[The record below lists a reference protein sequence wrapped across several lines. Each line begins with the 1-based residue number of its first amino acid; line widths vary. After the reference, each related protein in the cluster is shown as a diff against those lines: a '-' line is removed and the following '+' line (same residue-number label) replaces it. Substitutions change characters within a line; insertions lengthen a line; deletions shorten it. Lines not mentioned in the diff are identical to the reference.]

1 MLNCR
6 SKSLVKSLLM
16 VGCSV
21 FLLSSSILVRLK
33 NLISSSSL
41 HGHGHDLHAIIPVF
55 VGANGHPKKKNQAS
69 TLDRCTMD
77 FAPSVPL
84 AVWKEECRVFGGFYE
99 LGSMWVESVCNIS
112 EWLLEEQNAH
122 AIECISLVLQLLEPL
137 WMLCWWANAYAILR
151 IYI

>member
-21 FLLSSSILVRLK
+21 FLLSSSKFVRLK

-55 VGANGHPKKKNQAS
+55 VGANGHPQKKNQAS
-69 TLDRCTMD
+69 TLDRHTMD
-77 FAPSVPL
+77 FAHSVPL

-99 LGSMWVESVCNIS
+99 LGSM
-112 EWLLEEQNAH
+112 
-122 AIECISLVLQLLEPL
+122 
-137 WMLCWWANAYAILR
+137 
-151 IYI
+151 